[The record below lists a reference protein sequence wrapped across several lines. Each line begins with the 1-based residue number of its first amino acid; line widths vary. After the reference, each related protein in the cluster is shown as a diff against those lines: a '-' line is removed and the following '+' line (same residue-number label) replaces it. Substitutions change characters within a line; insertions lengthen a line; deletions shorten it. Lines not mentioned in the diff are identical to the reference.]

1 MNMTMNGAPVTLAGK
16 PLAAG
21 DVMPDFSLRDNDLGL
36 VTLADTKGIRVF
48 LTVPSLD
55 TPVCDLEVRT
65 FNQKLQAMKGVE
77 GWTVSMDLPFA
88 QARWCG
94 AHGITAMKTLSDYQ
108 NRDFAVATG
117 TLIEEVALHARAV
130 FVVNPAGEITY
141 AEYVPE
147 VGNQPDFDRVLA
159 EVSKLM

>member
-65 FNQKLQAMKGVE
+65 FNQ
-77 GWTVSMDLPFA
+77 
-88 QARWCG
+88 
-94 AHGITAMKTLSDYQ
+94 
-108 NRDFAVATG
+108 
-117 TLIEEVALHARAV
+117 
-130 FVVNPAGEITY
+130 
-141 AEYVPE
+141 
-147 VGNQPDFDRVLA
+147 
-159 EVSKLM
+159 